1 MIENK
6 AVGKSLKKKVTF
18 EGDQKKK
25 KVSSME
31 KRIPRRMCQ
40 QCKDLEAEVC
50 LRYLRKEREAN

>member
-25 KVSSME
+25 KSKLYGEEDSKKNVPTVQ
-31 KRIPRRMCQ
+31 RP
-40 QCKDLEAEVC
+40 
-50 LRYLRKEREAN
+50 

>member
-25 KVSSME
+25 KQDLW
-31 KRIPRRMCQ
+31 RRGFQEECDHSA
-40 QCKDLEAEVC
+40 KI
-50 LRYLRKEREAN
+50 LRQKYV